1 MAFSYNEKRC
11 RLHQDNKLTVTEESD
26 VNGRPRILHFQTRPT
41 GNKVIKWD
49 AVLNNNNL
57 YIEIPS
63 AVLPEGSKE
72 RMNNCSFFV
81 TSFAALLECAEEH
94 LNVLNVFVCFYKNT
108 EARDWYRFP
117 AVWTG
122 HNQDN
127 KLTVTEESDVNGRPR
142 ILHFQTRPTGNK
154 VIKWDAVLNNNNL
167 YIEIPSAVLPEGSKE
182 RMNNCSFFVTSFA
195 ALLEC
200 AEEHLNVL
208 NVFVCF
214 YKNTEARATLL
225 RTFSFLGFEIV
236 KPGHSLVPQ
245 RPDVF
250 FMAYTI
256 DGDSSDEE

>member
-1 MAFSYNEKRC
+1 MEPGYTTMCNPATTKQKEQGNFTKTKN
-11 RLHQDNKLTVTEESD
+11 
-26 VNGRPRILHFQTRPT
+26 NGEACLF
-41 GNKVIKWD
+41 
-49 AVLNNNNL
+49 AV
-57 YIEIPS
+57 P
-63 AVLPEGSKE
+63 V
-72 RMNNCSFFV
+72 
-81 TSFAALLECAEEH
+81 
-94 LNVLNVFVCFYKNT
+94 
-108 EARDWYRFP
+108 P
-117 AVWTG
+117 AVRGLCGAPDVPLPPLKIPGGRGNGQRDHTLSARLLYS
-122 HNQDN
+122 DN